1 MKFQPLLRSLF
12 NISLFVGLL
21 TACESTQHN
30 TTKLVDWIPQNTPI
44 ALQLNNPN
52 EVENAL
58 KNNPI
63 LKHLPAS
70 LPELS
75 KKLVAFDNPA
85 ASPKIFSITPYGK
98 NEKALSIVYKA
109 PLDSTY
115 LSYPKEE
122 YSGEAIYLTKENDNT
137 LYTAFIDGFTLH
149 ADTKIVLENC
159 IRNYQQKAKGINDIS
174 FYDIVKTAD
183 DSAPFNIH
191 LKGQQENLIEEV
203 TGRLPLFPKI
213 GQNWASLDI
222 NFTTNALEI
231 DGLLKVIDS
240 VGDPVGL
247 LHSSEPKKTL
257 ITQAIPVQMT
267 SAFLMTM
274 DNIQLLEDKF
284 KKWVRFLNLATLTTD
299 LNALEGVDE
308 LGLIQLK
315 NEIALIFHLRNE
327 ATAAATFIPESQ
339 EKNYRD
345 IAYYKTSLAREL
357 NLVVMSL
364 GEQVNAEW
372 VTKIDDFLFFAESKA
387 GIKTLIAAYKDEK
400 TLEKSLR
407 YQRFAEET
415 LSDKS
420 NLLWI
425 GNGRALK
432 EQFPEKTFWKSMD
445 TNKLSYIA
453 FQGVVENDFMYLHFR
468 LSQNEIENNEASVT
482 NVALISLDHSVQSK
496 PQWLKNHRTKEKDI
510 AVQDEQNTLYLY
522 SNTGT
527 LFWKKQIEGKIIG
540 EIQQV
545 DLYKNGRLQMAFRTT
560 ERFYIL
566 DRNGKVVPPFNKKIK
581 TNTIAQ
587 PLAVFDYDQSRNYRF
602 VLAQDKN
609 VVMLDNKGKRVNGF
623 KFSKSASAISAQPK
637 HIRMGNKDYIL
648 IKEESGKVNILSR
661 TGQTRVK
668 IKQDFKGSNQDIYSY
683 LKTFT
688 TTDQQGNLIQID
700 PKGNVIST
708 DLGLEATHEITATTK
723 SLVTLTNNILTIK
736 GIPVTLPYGRYS
748 APQIFYLNNIVYV
761 SVTDVEAQKVYLYF
775 SDGKAVSG
783 FPVYGISAI
792 DLNNADKDKALE
804 FVVQGE
810 SKDLLIYQIN

>member
-1 MKFQPLLRSLF
+1 MNFQPLLRSLF
-12 NISLFVGLL
+12 NLSLFIGLL
-21 TACESTQHN
+21 TACESTQQY

-44 ALQLNNPN
+44 ALQLNHPN
-52 EVENAL
+52 EVESAL

-63 LKHLPAS
+63 LKHLPTS

-75 KKLVAFDNPA
+75 KKLIAFDKA
-85 ASPKIFSITPYGK
+85 TVSPKIFSITPYGK

-109 PLDSTY
+109 PIDSTY

-122 YSGEAIYLTKENDNT
+122 YSGETIYLTKENNNT

-183 DSAPFNIH
+183 DSAPFNLH
-191 LKGQQENLIEEV
+191 LKGEQETLIKEV
-203 TGRLPLFPKI
+203 VGKLPLFPKI

-222 NFTTNALEI
+222 NFTANALEI

-247 LHSSEPKKTL
+247 LQSSEPKKTL

-267 SAFLMTM
+267 SALLMTM
-274 DNIQLLEDKF
+274 ENIQLLEDKF

-299 LNALEGVDE
+299 LAALEGVDE
-308 LGLIQLK
+308 LGVIQLK

-339 EKNYRD
+339 EKTYRNV
-345 IAYYKTSLAREL
+345 AYHKTSLAREL

-372 VTKIDDFLFFAESKA
+372 IAKIDDFLFFAESEP

-400 TLEKSLR
+400 TLEKSQS

-425 GNGRALK
+425 ANGPALK
-432 EQFPEKTFWKSMD
+432 EQFQEKTFWKSMD
-445 TNKLSYIA
+445 TDKLSFIA
-453 FQGVVENDFMYLHFR
+453 FQGVVENDFMHLHFR
-468 LSQNEIENNEASVT
+468 LAQNEKKSKEATAT
-482 NVALISLDHSVQSK
+482 NVALISLDHPVASK

-510 AVQDEQNTLYLY
+510 VVQDEQNTLYLY
-522 SNTGT
+522 SNSGT
-527 LFWKKQIEGKIIG
+527 LFWKKPIEGKIIG

-566 DRNGKVVPPFNKKIK
+566 DRNGKVVAPFNKKIK
-581 TNTIAQ
+581 VTSSAQ
-587 PLAVFDYDQSRNYRF
+587 ALAVFDYDQSRNYRF

-609 VVMLDNKGKRVNGF
+609 VLMLDNKGKRVNGF
-623 KFSKSASAISAQPK
+623 KFAKSASTINVQPK
-637 HIRMGNKDYIL
+637 HIRIGNKDYIL

-668 IKQDFKGSNQDIYSY
+668 IKTDFTASDQNIYNY

-700 PKGNVIST
+700 PKGNVITT

-761 SVTDVEAQKVYLYF
+761 SVTDIEAQKVYLYY

-783 FPVYGISAI
+783 FPAYGVSAI
-792 DLNNADKDKALE
+792 DLTNADKDKALE

-810 SKDLLIYQIN
+810 TKDVLIYQIN